1 MHILI
6 IPIGFVLWYLAY
18 EAKPINND
26 EATFTWEEDNF
37 VKRAKLLNIL
47 KESFKWF
54 GYNYC
59 NFIKTMNFKERGLTV
74 GDLLIILIFV
84 ISTVFIINKVKDS
97 DKQTYFQI
105 APNEILTANKS

>member
-6 IPIGFVLWYLAY
+6 ILIGFVLWYLAY

-26 EATFTWEEDNF
+26 DATFTWEEENF
-37 VKRAKLLNIL
+37 VKRTRLLNIL

-59 NFIKTMNFKERGLTV
+59 NLIKAMNFKEKGLTV

-84 ISTVFIINKVKDS
+84 ISTVFIICLLYTS
-97 DKQTYFQI
+97 D
-105 APNEILTANKS
+105 AADE